1 MEFASSYSRAD
12 TLSPRDFGLF
22 WSVFIAVEVCGQD
35 FISSSSADSWRNSR
49 LIVKIGLSLV
59 FPKAMDD
66 RENLPRVFFG
76 GEHTIRNYPATVH
89 GALLSGLR
97 EAGKLAF

>member
-1 MEFASSYSRAD
+1 
-12 TLSPRDFGLF
+12 
-22 WSVFIAVEVCGQD
+22 
-35 FISSSSADSWRNSR
+35 
-49 LIVKIGLSLV
+49 
-59 FPKAMDD
+59 MDD

-97 EAGKLAF
+97 EAGQREVLKWDRDSGCDNELLLNYL